1 MRFQI
6 IADAYNSLPF
16 VKTVDTDNLQA
27 ITADIADLG
36 NAFIPM
42 FVVDFEENKTYRV
55 VSVDDQLFL
64 SDDAHEHLGAF
75 TKAEGFKR
83 LENTNQPSAMEAQEC
98 P

>member
-1 MRFQI
+1 MRFHI
-6 IADAYNSLPF
+6 IANAYNSLPF

-64 SDDAHEHLGAF
+64 SDDASELLGPA
-75 TKAEGFKR
+75 TEPDYFKR
-83 LENTNQPSAMEAQEC
+83 IGESE
-98 P
+98 

>member
-6 IADAYNSLPF
+6 IANAYNSLPF

-64 SDDAHEHLGAF
+64 SDDASELLGPA
-75 TKAEGFKR
+75 TEPDYFKR
-83 LENTNQPSAMEAQEC
+83 VTENQE
-98 P
+98 

>member
-6 IADAYNSLPF
+6 IANAYNSLPF

-64 SDDAHEHLGAF
+64 SDDASELLGPF
-75 TKAEGFKR
+75 TEPDYFKR
-83 LENTNQPSAMEAQEC
+83 VTESRR
-98 P
+98 